1 VSARGLEAKSTWRI
15 HQAIRSV
22 TFERSVIALTLV
34 LLGVR
39 FAFAGLGPL
48 GGLASGLDIA
58 FWVGLIGV
66 VELLH
71 VQVWKSIQ
79 VSMGLPL
86 LMATAFIYRPEIAAL
101 IGFLSSSDPRE
112 WRREVTLSRALFNR
126 SQVGLSVLAAS
137 AIFHLFNGGVHTLSG
152 ALRGAPAA
160 VLVDFLVNTTLV
172 SVLVSLVQGTS
183 VREVRRKLRI
193 GSAQEFLVS
202 YMGLGL
208 LGVLLARLFVDQGWW
223 AVAVFVLPL
232 LLARQMFFRTRALE
246 DATQELRDRE
256 VVLRGLSNRMA
267 EERQDERMQIA
278 GYLHDDLAQILYRMS
293 LQIDIAERKLER
305 GDKDAEKELEGLRAT
320 KDRALTVIRALIK
333 DLHRSPLGRAG
344 LEEALRSYCQDVEKD
359 TGMRVQSRLQHVD
372 MPPPIQLLCYHIA
385 REAVMNAVK
394 HAEPA
399 TIRVH
404 LEPTTDGARLTV
416 SDDGKGFDPDQGS
429 PEGHYGLT
437 MMRERAQV
445 AGGTFEMDSRPGQG
459 TIVTAEFPTSW
470 FVQEDRSTDGDGTEA
485 PTQEEASARDARA

>member
-1 VSARGLEAKSTWRI
+1 
-15 HQAIRSV
+15 
-22 TFERSVIALTLV
+22 
-34 LLGVR
+34 
-39 FAFAGLGPL
+39 
-48 GGLASGLDIA
+48 
-58 FWVGLIGV
+58 
-66 VELLH
+66 
-71 VQVWKSIQ
+71 
-79 VSMGLPL
+79 
-86 LMATAFIYRPEIAAL
+86 
-101 IGFLSSSDPRE
+101 
-112 WRREVTLSRALFNR
+112 
-126 SQVGLSVLAAS
+126 
-137 AIFHLFNGGVHTLSG
+137 
-152 ALRGAPAA
+152 
-160 VLVDFLVNTTLV
+160 
-172 SVLVSLVQGTS
+172 
-183 VREVRRKLRI
+183 
-193 GSAQEFLVS
+193 
-202 YMGLGL
+202 
-208 LGVLLARLFVDQGWW
+208 
-223 AVAVFVLPL
+223 
-232 LLARQMFFRTRALE
+232 
-246 DATQELRDRE
+246 
-256 VVLRGLSNRMA
+256 
-267 EERQDERMQIA
+267 MQIA

>member
-1 VSARGLEAKSTWRI
+1 MSARGISAKRGWRFY
-15 HQAIRSV
+15 QAIPSAA
-22 TFERSVIALTLV
+22 FEWAIIGLTATLLAVSFVLRGPGALGHV
-34 LLGVR
+34 S
-39 FAFAGLGPL
+39 
-48 GGLASGLDIA
+48 SGLDVL
-58 FWVGLIGV
+58 FWVVVIGI

-71 VQVWKSIQ
+71 VQVWRSIQ
-79 VSMGLPL
+79 VSMGVPL
-86 LMATAFIYRPEIAAL
+86 LMATAFLYRPEIACL

-112 WRREVTLSRALFNR
+112 WRREVSPTRALFNR
-126 SQVGLSVLAAS
+126 SQVALSVLAAS
-137 AIFHLFNGGVHTLSG
+137 AVFHLLNGNVNTLSG

-172 SVLVSLVQGTS
+172 SLLVSLLQRTS
-183 VREVRRKLRI
+183 VREVRRRLRI
-193 GSAQEFLVS
+193 GSAQEFLIS

-208 LGVLLARLFVDQGWW
+208 LGVLLARLFDVGWW

-246 DATQELRDRE
+246 DATEELKDRE
-256 VVLRGLSNRMA
+256 VVLRALSNRMA

-305 GDKDAEKELEGLRAT
+305 GDDGAEKELESLRAT
-320 KDRALTVIRALIK
+320 KDRALSVIRALIR

-344 LEEALRSYCQDVEKD
+344 LEEALRSYCLDVEKD
-359 TGMRVQSRLQHVD
+359 TGMRVHSRFQQVE

-394 HAEPA
+394 HAEP
-399 TIRVH
+399 TNIRVQV
-404 LEPTTDGARLTV
+404 EPTDDGARLTV

-445 AGGTFEMDSRPGQG
+445 AGGTLEIDSRPEQG

-470 FVQEDRSTDGDGTEA
+470 YSPEDRSMDGDGAEA
-485 PTQEEASARDARA
+485 PTREEASARDARA

>member
-1 VSARGLEAKSTWRI
+1 MSAQGIEAKTGWRVS
-15 HQAIRSV
+15 QAISAAV
-22 TFERSVIALTLV
+22 FEWLVISLTLLLIGTRFV
-34 LLGVR
+34 L
-39 FAFAGLGPL
+39 AGLGPF
-48 GGLASGLDIA
+48 GRVGDSLDVGFWIVVIA
-58 FWVGLIGV
+58 V

-79 VSMGLPL
+79 VSMGVPL
-86 LMATAFIYRPEIAAL
+86 LMATAFLYQPEIAGL

-126 SQVGLSVLAAS
+126 SQVALSVFAAS
-137 AIFHLFNGGVHTLSG
+137 AAFHLLDGSVHTLSG

-172 SVLVSLVQGTS
+172 SVLISLVQRTS
-183 VREVRRKLRI
+183 VREVRRRLRI
-193 GSAQEFLVS
+193 GSAQEFLIS

-208 LGVLLARLFVDQGWW
+208 LGVLLARLFGQGWW

-305 GDKDAEKELEGLRAT
+305 GDANAEKELEGLRAT

-344 LEEALRSYCQDVEKD
+344 LQEALRSYCQDVEKD

-372 MPPPIQLLCYHIA
+372 MPPPIQLLAYHIA

-399 TIRVH
+399 NIRLQ
-404 LEPTTDGARLTV
+404 LEPTADGARLTV
-416 SDDGKGFDPDQGS
+416 SDDGKGFDPEQGS

-470 FVQEDRSTDGDGTEA
+470 LQEDRSTDGDGTGA

>member
-1 VSARGLEAKSTWRI
+1 VHDVVSAAVFEWLVVAVTI
-15 HQAIRSV
+15 AILA
-22 TFERSVIALTLV
+22 T
-34 LLGVR
+34 R
-39 FAFAGLGPL
+39 FALAGPGPL
-48 GGLASGLDIA
+48 GEVGDLLDVT
-58 FWVGLIGV
+58 FWVVVIGV

-79 VSMGLPL
+79 VSMGVPL
-86 LMATAFIYRPEIAAL
+86 LMATAFIYPPEIAGL
-101 IGFLSSSDPRE
+101 IGLLSSSDPRE
-112 WRREVTLSRALFNR
+112 WRREVTVSRALFNR
-126 SQVGLSVLAAS
+126 SQVALSVFLAS
-137 AIFHLFNGGVHTLSG
+137 AAFHVFDGNVDTLSG

-172 SVLVSLVQGTS
+172 SVLISLLQKTS
-183 VREVRRKLRI
+183 VREVRRRLRI
-193 GSAQEFLVS
+193 GSAQEFLIS

-208 LGVLLARLFVDQGWW
+208 LGVLLARLFEQGSW

-246 DATQELRDRE
+246 DATVELRDRE
-256 VVLRGLSNRMA
+256 VLLRALSNRMA

-305 GDKDAEKELEGLRAT
+305 GDKDAEKELEALRNT

-344 LEEALRSYCQDVEKD
+344 LQEALRSYCQDVEKD
-359 TGMRVQSRLQHVD
+359 TGMRVQGRLGHVD

-394 HAEPA
+394 HAEA
-399 TIRVH
+399 STIRVN
-404 LEPTTDGARLTV
+404 LEAIPDGARLTV
-416 SDDGKGFDPDQGS
+416 SDDGKGFDPDQGL
-429 PEGHYGLT
+429 PEGHFGLT

-445 AGGTFEMDSRPGQG
+445 AGGNFEMNSRPGQG

-470 FVQEDRSTDGDGTEA
+470 FVQEDRSTDGDGEGT
-485 PTQEEASARDARA
+485 PTQGEASAQDARA

>member
-1 VSARGLEAKSTWRI
+1 MSARGLEAKSTWRI
-15 HQAIRSV
+15 YRAVPSV
-22 TFERSVIALTLV
+22 AFEWSVIALTLA
-34 LLGVR
+34 LLGAR
-39 FAFAGLGPL
+39 FAFGGLGPL
-48 GGLASGLDIA
+48 GGIASGLDVA
-58 FWVGLIGV
+58 FWVVVIGI

-79 VSMGLPL
+79 VSMGVPL
-86 LMATAFIYRPEIAAL
+86 LMATAFLYRPEIAAL

-112 WRREVTLSRALFNR
+112 WRREVTFSRALFNR
-126 SQVGLSVLAAS
+126 SQVSLSVLAAS
-137 AIFHLFNGGVHTLSG
+137 AVFHLFDGSVNTLPG

-160 VLVDFLVNTTLV
+160 VVVDFLVNTTLV
-172 SVLVSLVQGTS
+172 SVLVSLVQRTS

-208 LGVLLARLFVDQGWW
+208 LGVLLARLFDQGWW

-232 LLARQMFFRTRALE
+232 VLARQMFFRTRALE
-246 DATQELRDRE
+246 DATEELRDRE
-256 VVLRGLSNRMA
+256 VLLRGLSNRMA

-305 GDKDAEKELEGLRAT
+305 GDTNAEKELEGLRAT
-320 KDRALTVIRALIK
+320 KDRALAVIRALIK

-344 LEEALRSYCQDVEKD
+344 LQEALRSYCQDVEKD
-359 TGMRVQSRLQHVD
+359 TGKRVQSRLEHVD

-394 HAEPA
+394 HAEP
-399 TIRVH
+399 TYIRVQ
-404 LEPTTDGARLTV
+404 LEPTPDGARLTV
-416 SDDGKGFDPDQGS
+416 SDDGKGFDPEQGS

-445 AGGTFEMDSRPGQG
+445 AGGTFEMDSRLGQG

-470 FVQEDRSTDGDGTEA
+470 LQEARSTDGDGTGA
-485 PTQEEASARDARA
+485 PTQEEASARDSRA

>member
-1 VSARGLEAKSTWRI
+1 MRSEGIPARTGWRVHEVVSA
-15 HQAIRSV
+15 SV
-22 TFERSVIALTLV
+22 FEWLV
-34 LLGVR
+34 VGVTVAVLATR
-39 FAFAGLGPL
+39 FALAGPGPL
-48 GGLASGLDIA
+48 GEVGPLLDVS
-58 FWVGLIGV
+58 FWAVVIGV

-79 VSMGLPL
+79 VSMGVPL
-86 LMATAFIYRPEIAAL
+86 LMATAFIYPPEIAGL
-101 IGFLSSSDPRE
+101 IGLLSSSDPRE
-112 WRREVTLSRALFNR
+112 WRHEVTLSRALFNR
-126 SQVGLSVLAAS
+126 SQVALSVFLAS
-137 AIFHLFNGGVHTLSG
+137 AAFHLFDGSVYTLSG

-172 SVLVSLVQGTS
+172 SVLISLLQKTP
-183 VREVRRKLRI
+183 VREVRRRLRI
-193 GSAQEFLVS
+193 GSAQEFLIS

-208 LGVLLARLFVDQGWW
+208 LGVLLARLFDQGWW

-246 DATQELRDRE
+246 DATVELRDRE
-256 VVLRGLSNRMA
+256 VLLRALSNRMA

-305 GDKDAEKELEGLRAT
+305 GDRDAEKELEALRNT

-344 LEEALRSYCQDVEKD
+344 LQEALRSYCQDVEKD
-359 TGMRVQSRLQHVD
+359 TGMRVQGRLGHVD

-394 HAEPA
+394 HAEA
-399 TIRVH
+399 STIRVN
-404 LEPTTDGARLTV
+404 LEAIPDGARLTV

-429 PEGHYGLT
+429 PEGHFGLT

-445 AGGTFEMDSRPGQG
+445 AGGSFEMNSRPGQG

-470 FVQEDRSTDGDGTEA
+470 FVQEDRSTDGDGEGT
-485 PTQEEASARDARA
+485 PTQGEASAQDARA

>member
-1 VSARGLEAKSTWRI
+1 MSAQGIEAKTGWRLNK
-15 HQAIRSV
+15 AIPAGVFEWLVISV
-22 TFERSVIALTLV
+22 TLILIGARFFLV
-34 LLGVR
+34 GV
-39 FAFAGLGPL
+39 GPL
-48 GGLASGLDIA
+48 GRVGTGLDVGFWIVVIA
-58 FWVGLIGV
+58 V

-79 VSMGLPL
+79 VSMGVPL
-86 LMATAFIYRPEIAAL
+86 LMATAFIYQPEIAGL

-112 WRREVTLSRALFNR
+112 WRREVTPSRALFNR
-126 SQVGLSVLAAS
+126 CQVALSVFAAS
-137 AIFHLFNGGVHTLSG
+137 AVFHLLDGSVYTLSG

-172 SVLVSLVQGTS
+172 SVLISLVQRTS

-193 GSAQEFLVS
+193 GSAQEFLIS

-208 LGVLLARLFVDQGWW
+208 LGVLLARLFDQGWW

-246 DATQELRDRE
+246 DATEELRDRE

-305 GDKDAEKELEGLRAT
+305 GDKDAEKELEALRAT

-344 LEEALRSYCQDVEKD
+344 LEEALRSYCQDVEKN
-359 TGMRVQSRLQHVD
+359 TGMRVQARLQHVD
-372 MPPPIQLLCYHIA
+372 MPPPLQLLCYHIA

-399 TIRVH
+399 NIRLQ
-404 LEPTTDGARLTV
+404 LEPAADGARLTV

-445 AGGTFEMDSRPGQG
+445 AGGTLAMDSSPGQG

-470 FVQEDRSTDGDGTEA
+470 FVQEDRSTDGDGTGA
-485 PTQEEASARDARA
+485 PTQEEASERDARA

>member
-1 VSARGLEAKSTWRI
+1 VRSQGIPARTGWSVHELVSAAVFEWLVVA
-15 HQAIRSV
+15 V
-22 TFERSVIALTLV
+22 TVAV
-34 LLGVR
+34 LAAR
-39 FAFAGLGPL
+39 FALAGPGQLGEVGSL
-48 GGLASGLDIA
+48 LDVS
-58 FWVGLIGV
+58 FWVVVIGV

-79 VSMGLPL
+79 VSMGVPL
-86 LMATAFIYRPEIAAL
+86 LMATAFLYPPEIAGL
-101 IGFLSSSDPRE
+101 IGLLSSSDPRE
-112 WRREVTLSRALFNR
+112 WRHEVTLSRALFNR
-126 SQVGLSVLAAS
+126 SQVALSVFLAS
-137 AIFHLFNGGVHTLSG
+137 AAFHVFDGSVNTLPG

-172 SVLVSLVQGTS
+172 SVLISLLQKTS
-183 VREVRRKLRI
+183 VREVRRRLRI
-193 GSAQEFLVS
+193 GSAQEFLIS

-208 LGVLLARLFVDQGWW
+208 LGVLLARLFEQGWW

-246 DATQELRDRE
+246 DATVELRDRE
-256 VVLRGLSNRMA
+256 VLLRALSNRMA

-305 GDKDAEKELEGLRAT
+305 GDRDAEKELEALRNT

-344 LEEALRSYCQDVEKD
+344 LQEALRSYCQDVEKD
-359 TGMRVQSRLQHVD
+359 TGMQVQGRLGHVD

-394 HAEPA
+394 HAEA
-399 TIRVH
+399 STIRVN
-404 LEPTTDGARLTV
+404 LEAIPDGARLTV

-429 PEGHYGLT
+429 PEGHFGLT

-445 AGGTFEMDSRPGQG
+445 AGGSFEMNSRPGQG

-470 FVQEDRSTDGDGTEA
+470 FVQEDRSTDGDGEGT
-485 PTQEEASARDARA
+485 PTQGAASAQDARA